1 MTEEKKHRTVPF
13 DFVLSTISPDPQNK
27 TMRTNLEAREPIQI
41 RVNLPRTNEFVDN
54 NDLFITAELS
64 PDVEMPSTAVLTPAG
79 LAKLYE
85 LLSVP
90 FSPEPAEEVSEE
102 EWGDEDDDFS
112 DEDDDDDFSDED
124 DDDDWGDDD
133 DDWEDE

>member
-13 DFVLSTISPDPQNK
+13 DFVLSTISPDPQNR

-85 LLSVP
+85 LLSAP
-90 FSPEPAEEVSEE
+90 FSPEPEEEVSEE

-112 DEDDDDDFSDED
+112 DEDEDDDFSDED

-133 DDWEDE
+133 DDWED

>member
-13 DFVLSTISPDPQNK
+13 YFVLSSMSPDPQNK
-27 TMRTNLEAREPIQI
+27 TMRTNLEAKEPISI

-64 PDVEMPSTAVLTPAG
+64 TDVEEPSKVVLTPAG
-79 LAKLYE
+79 LAELYR
-85 LLSVP
+85 LLSAP
-90 FSPEPAEEVSEE
+90 FSPEPEPVDDE
-102 EWGDEDDDFS
+102 EWEEDEPQEES
-112 DEDDDDDFSDED
+112 S

-133 DDWEDE
+133 NNWDENEDWED